1 MQKRFFAFFHF
12 GAKNRKSAQKPK
24 IPRKNAKFRTF
35 SPFRENELK
44 IPIKGIGFNRPWEPC
59 AFFAFWSEKGGKVR
73 FLRKSA
79 IFREKVQNFGE
90 FRLFGPEIT
99 FWAPPGPPYL
109 SKVVRRGENP
119 CALLRQK
126 KGGGYSLLSSPPHLL
141 LSDSPPLTP
150 PSHLQDT

>member
-1 MQKRFFAFFHF
+1 M
-12 GAKNRKSAQKPK
+12 
-24 IPRKNAKFRTF
+24 
-35 SPFRENELK
+35 
-44 IPIKGIGFNRPWEPC
+44 
-59 AFFAFWSEKGGKVR
+59 R

-79 IFREKVQNFGE
+79 ILRERVQNSGK

-119 CALLRQK
+119 PPYLSKVVRRGENPLLRQK
-126 KGGGYSLLSSPPHLL
+126 KGEGGVYSLLSSPPHLL

-150 PSHLQDT
+150 PLLTSETYSVPQRCSAPCGT